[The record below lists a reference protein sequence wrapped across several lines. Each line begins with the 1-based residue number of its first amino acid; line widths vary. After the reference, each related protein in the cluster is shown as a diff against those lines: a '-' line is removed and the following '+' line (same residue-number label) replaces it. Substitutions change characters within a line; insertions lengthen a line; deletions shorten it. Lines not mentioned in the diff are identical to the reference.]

1 MTDTSVQKFYKL
13 HALFYDNTRWAIL
26 HGRKRA
32 VKALGLQA
40 GDSVLEIGCGTG
52 LNFRYLHD
60 EVREQGTLVGLDFSQ
75 DMLRQAEKRVAK
87 NGWKNVQLVHG
98 DATTVKI
105 DRKFDA
111 ILFAYSLTMIPDWRG
126 SLRNAYEH
134 LRPGGRLVVLDF
146 SKFSKWGPLKPVMRT
161 WLRLN
166 HVDTGQEYTQAVRD
180 VVGNVTVTEWL
191 GGYNFTA
198 VGKRSE

>member
-1 MTDTSVQKFYKL
+1 MADTSVQKFYKL

-32 VKALGLQA
+32 VKALELRA
-40 GDSVLEIGCGTG
+40 GDTTLEIGCGTG
-52 LNFRYLHD
+52 LNFRYMVD
-60 EVREQGTLVGLDFSQ
+60 EVQDTGTLVGLDFSH
-75 DMLRQAEKRVAK
+75 DMLRQAEKRVQK
-87 NGWKNVQLVHG
+87 NGWSNVELVQGDATNVQL
-98 DATTVKI
+98 

-126 SLRNAYEH
+126 ALHNAHEH
-134 LRPGGRLVVLDF
+134 LKPGGRLVVLDF
-146 SKFSKWGPLKPVMRT
+146 GQFKKWGPLKPVMRT

-166 HVDTGQEYTQAVRD
+166 HVDTGQEYADAVRE
-180 VVGNVTVTEWL
+180 VVGNVAVTEWL

-198 VGKRSE
+198 VGRRSE